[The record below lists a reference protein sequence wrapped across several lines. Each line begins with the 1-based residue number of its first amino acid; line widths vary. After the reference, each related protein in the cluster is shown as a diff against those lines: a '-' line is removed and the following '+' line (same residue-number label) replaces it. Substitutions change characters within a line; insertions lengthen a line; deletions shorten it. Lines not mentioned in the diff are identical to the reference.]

1 MIYKDRLLDVV
12 ASLLDHCHETTHTY
26 IYDTQAQ
33 PSTMAT
39 KKSKDAEI
47 GRPHT
52 SISVDNGKLDDVPQD
67 EAARFVAAHADY
79 PPMTPE
85 MEKRIKKKIDAW
97 IIPLGVFTTTLAAV
111 DKVQLSTAALY
122 DFLED
127 NDLTGSEFS
136 WLGSILSVGVS
147 CPL

>member
-1 MIYKDRLLDVV
+1 MTADISKGSELGRADDVRDV
-12 ASLLDHCHETTHTY
+12 RDVTDVSN
-26 IYDTQAQ
+26 
-33 PSTMAT
+33 M
-39 KKSKDAEI
+39 
-47 GRPHT
+47 
-52 SISVDNGKLDDVPQD
+52 SVRNGKIESD
-67 EAARFVAAHADY
+67 EPADQAARFIAAHADY

-127 NDLTGSEFS
+127 NNLDGGEYS
-136 WLGSILSVGVS
+136 WLGSILSVGVCS
-147 CPL
+147 LGYHFVPCRYNC